1 MEKQFKVTLK
11 FNMNAQRYQVT
22 KIVGPKV
29 MVAVRLG
36 NTVCVGQHLTLEMTD
51 ILGERAVLTTT

>member
-1 MEKQFKVTLK
+1 MKQFKVSLK
-11 FNMNAQRYQVT
+11 FMPNAERYEVT

-29 MVAVRLG
+29 MVTVRG
-36 NTVCVGQHLTLEMTD
+36 GRKVSVGQYLTLEMTD